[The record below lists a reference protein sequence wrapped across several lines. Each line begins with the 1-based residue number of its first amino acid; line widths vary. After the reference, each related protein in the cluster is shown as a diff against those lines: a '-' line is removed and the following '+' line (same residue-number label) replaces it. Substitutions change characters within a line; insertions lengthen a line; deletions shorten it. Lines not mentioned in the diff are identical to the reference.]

1 MTTTNKGL
9 TEPANGTLNW
19 DTPLNANFEI
29 VDKAFGGTVTKN
41 VTGLSGTITL
51 AEADYQNLVVA
62 FTGTLSA
69 NLIYQVPAGVGG
81 QWILSN
87 AATGAFTITFGVASG
102 TGVVVAASSRATVYS
117 DGTNVYAANSA
128 SIPGS
133 NTQVIYNSSGSL
145 TGSNSLKF
153 NGTALLT
160 NAIIDA
166 AGGNTATINGITP
179 AIASQAEAE
188 AGSNNTTL
196 MTPLRVQQNVD
207 LTKTTR
213 FGGTVVT
220 LKNRATG
227 TVFQNTTGGW
237 LFVTFAGS
245 NNGTSAYVGSTSSP
259 STLVNSSN
267 ATSTGG
273 SFMVPPA
280 WYYYINYSG
289 LVFWS
294 EGQA

>member
-1 MTTTNKGL
+1 MTTTNKSL
-9 TEPANGTLNW
+9 SEPSNGTLNW
-19 DTPLNANFEI
+19 DTPLNANFGI
-29 VDKAFGGTVTKN
+29 IDSAFGGTVTKN
-41 VTGLSGTITL
+41 VTGLTTTQTL
-51 AEADYQNLVVA
+51 AAADYQNLVVA

-69 NLIYQVPAGVGG
+69 NLIYQVPSGVGG

-102 TGVVVAASSRATVYS
+102 AGVVIAASSRATVYS

-133 NTQVIYNSSGSL
+133 TTQVIYNSSGSL

-179 AIASQAEAE
+179 VFASQAEAE

-213 FGGTVVT
+213 FGGTVMT
-220 LKNRATG
+220 SKSRAMST
-227 TVFQNTTGGW
+227 TYQNTTGGW
-237 LFVTFAGS
+237 LVVSVTSS
-245 NNGTSAYVGSTSSP
+245 NNGQAFYIGPSSASFYI
-259 STLVNSSN
+259 
-267 ATSTGG
+267 ATTNQSGG
-273 SFMVPPA
+273 AILGLVPPSYYYLCTGSVLSA
-280 WYYYINYSG
+280 WY
-289 LVFWS
+289 